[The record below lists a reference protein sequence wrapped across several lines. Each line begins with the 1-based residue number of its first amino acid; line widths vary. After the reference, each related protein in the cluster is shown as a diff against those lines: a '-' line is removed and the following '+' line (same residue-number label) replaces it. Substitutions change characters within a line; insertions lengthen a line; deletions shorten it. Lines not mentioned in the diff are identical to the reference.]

1 MTLSFLK
8 LYISSKIEELD
19 KNPTVLHSVDDTG
32 ELIGKLELLQEMWNE
47 LGLDKIDKEETITY
61 HNQI

>member
-19 KNPTVLHSVDDTG
+19 KRSIVLHSVNDMS
-32 ELIGKLELLQEMWNE
+32 ELAGKIELLQEMWNE
-47 LGLDKIDKEETITY
+47 LGLDKIDNTETITF

>member
-19 KNPTVLHSVDDTG
+19 KNPTVLHSVDDMG
-32 ELIGKLELLQEMWNE
+32 ELVGKLELLQEMWNE
-47 LGLDKIDKEETITY
+47 LGLDKIDKEETITF